1 MPDFKEIAK
10 HGWRP
15 DKNETSFRGQV
26 GAVFGRKSNTQKN
39 GDRDVT
45 PISHL
50 RDPASFAP
58 PPKRT
63 GAGVLPPPGVGS
75 SSPAQQY
82 SYAGQEQE
90 VEEPPAP
97 PRPYHVD
104 TTGLSTA
111 HLPPPPGRRDGADG
125 RSPAASTPPPPYSA
139 SAKPPPPSL
148 PPRLPPRNNSA
159 SPRPAPAAPSR
170 QTGFLNSGA
179 VDRLGSAGVSVPGL
193 GIGGGNKQI
202 LPPPPPSRSGASSP
216 APPPASGSGSGS
228 GTMSEL
234 QSRFSKFGGFGSSSS
249 ASTPPTS
256 GAPAQ
261 AAAPAQGTT
270 WAQKQ
275 AALKTMSDLNK
286 NPSSVSMSDAKSAF
300 STANDFRERHGEKV
314 ASGVKTANSMD
325 QKYGMSGKVG
335 GYMGNASGGSGA
347 EAGRTPSP
355 AQSHLSTI
363 SNAAG
368 LLGKKKPPP
377 PPPPK
382 KKPELGG
389 NPVDA
394 GGDDAPPPVPMSTR
408 PF

>member
-1 MPDFKEIAK
+1 MSRFKEIAK
-10 HGWRP
+10 NGWHP
-15 DKNETSFRGQV
+15 DKDETTFRGQV
-26 GAVFGRKSNTQKN
+26 GAVFGRKSNTQSN
-39 GDRDVT
+39 ADRDVT

-63 GAGVLPPPGVGS
+63 GAGVLPPPGISSATARPGS
-75 SSPAQQY
+75 
-82 SYAGQEQE
+82 SYAGQEQD

-97 PRPYHVD
+97 PRPYRVD
-104 TTGLSTA
+104 TSGLSTA

-125 RSPAASTPPPPYSA
+125 RDPAVSPPPPPYSA

-159 SPRPAPAAPSR
+159 SPGHSPGASPGLPAPAAPSR
-170 QTGFLNSGA
+170 QTGFLNQGA
-179 VDRLGSAGVSVPGL
+179 VDRLGTAGVSVPGL
-193 GIGGGNKQI
+193 GIGGGNKQV
-202 LPPPPPSRSGASSP
+202 LPPPPPSRSGANSP
-216 APPPASGSGSGS
+216 APPPASGSG
-228 GTMSEL
+228 TVNEL
-234 QSRFSKFGGFGSSSS
+234 QSRFSKFGGFGGGSSPS
-249 ASTPPTS
+249 PP
-256 GAPAQ
+256 PAQ
-261 AAAPAQGTT
+261 GAPAQGTT

-275 AALKTMSDLNK
+275 AALKTMTDFKK
-286 NPSSVSMSDAKSAF
+286 NPSSVSLSDAKSAA
-300 STANDFRERHGEKV
+300 STANNFRQRHGEQV
-314 ASGVKTANSMD
+314 ASGVKTANSLD
-325 QKYGMSGKVG
+325 QKYGVSGKVG
-335 GYMGNASGGSGA
+335 GYLGNAGGSSGT
-347 EAGRTPSP
+347 EPGRTPSP

-363 SNAAG
+363 RNAAG

-394 GGDDAPPPVPMSTR
+394 ADEDAPPPVPMSTR

>member
-1 MPDFKEIAK
+1 M
-10 HGWRP
+10 
-15 DKNETSFRGQV
+15 Q
-26 GAVFGRKSNTQKN
+26 GAVFGRKSNSQKN
-39 GDRDVT
+39 AERDVT

-50 RDPASFAP
+50 VDPASFAP

-63 GAGVLPPPGVGS
+63 GSGVLPPPGISSANAGPGS

-82 SYAGQEQE
+82 GYADHEQG

-97 PRPYHVD
+97 PKPYRVD
-104 TTGLSTA
+104 TTGLSTS
-111 HLPPPPGRRDGADG
+111 HLPPPPGRRSGADG
-125 RSPAASTPPPPYSA
+125 RDTAVSTPPPPYSA
-139 SAKPPPPSL
+139 AAKPPPPSL
-148 PPRLPPRNNSA
+148 PPRLPPRNGNS
-159 SPRPAPAAPSR
+159 SPGPSPGLPAPAAPSR
-170 QTGFLNSGA
+170 QTGFLNQGA

-216 APPPASGSGSGS
+216 APPPPPASGSGSGS
-228 GTMSEL
+228 GTISEL
-234 QSRFSKFGGFGSSSS
+234 QSKFSKFGGFGSKSSPS
-249 ASTPPTS
+249 PPPTQ
-256 GAPAQ
+256 GT
-261 AAAPAQGTT
+261 PAQGTT

-275 AALKTMSDLNK
+275 AALKTLSDFKN
-286 NPSSVSMSDAKSAF
+286 NPSSVSLADARNAG
-300 STANDFRERHGEKV
+300 STAKNFQQRHGDDV
-314 ASGVKTANSMD
+314 VSGVNKANSLD
-325 QKYGMSGKVG
+325 QKYGVSGKVG
-335 GYMGNASGGSGA
+335 GYLGNASGGSGA

-389 NPVDA
+389 NPVDT
-394 GGDDAPPPVPMSTR
+394 GDDDAPPPVPMSTR